1 MYIYMYF
8 YIYLNIVYQSQ
19 AAVLAANSV
28 GLYSMSQLAFPS
40 LNWWYLKYFK
50 VRDYT
55 LKQDVDVHEN
65 DANFIV
71 KKNIY

>member
-50 VRDYT
+50 VRDYS
-55 LKQDVDVHEN
+55 LMQDVDVHDI

>member
-40 LNWWYLKYFK
+40 LN
-50 VRDYT
+50 
-55 LKQDVDVHEN
+55 
-65 DANFIV
+65 
-71 KKNIY
+71 